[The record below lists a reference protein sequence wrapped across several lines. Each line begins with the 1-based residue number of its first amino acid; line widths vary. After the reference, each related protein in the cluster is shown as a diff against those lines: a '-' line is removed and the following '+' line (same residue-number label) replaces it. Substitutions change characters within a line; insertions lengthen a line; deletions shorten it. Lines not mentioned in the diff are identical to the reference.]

1 MTASLCFLAIYAHKL
16 GLHLF
21 KTSVPQAVPPP
32 PPHTHSVAPLPS
44 VLSCGNQ
51 QAKYS
56 QTDYQCLEA
65 AVSKCVVGATT
76 QTDHEYI
83 EASTQANNGYDYIQA
98 STQTDHEYI
107 QAATQTDHE
116 YIQAATQT
124 YNEYAETAVQTDSE
138 YLESSRTLHERVRE
152 LEQQLE
158 VARSE
163 GAKLG
168 ELLATE
174 SEGSKQEAK
183 RCEQL
188 VGTLKKQVN
197 QQQLL
202 LEQQC
207 ADHRAEQSRLQEQAE
222 ELERSKVRHQ
232 QAQAVVG
239 GLRDQLELAEGRVHS
254 LEKEKEGLT
263 STLERQKC
271 DWREKVEEL
280 EHQLQLERDSH
291 MKLCMELE
299 REVKELRRA
308 VEVESPIAPQV
319 SARDMGRILS
329 LARSLLFS
337 LNHRSL
343 YLAR

>member
-1 MTASLCFLAIYAHKL
+1 M
-16 GLHLF
+16 
-21 KTSVPQAVPPP
+21 
-32 PPHTHSVAPLPS
+32 
-44 VLSCGNQ
+44 
-51 QAKYS
+51 
-56 QTDYQCLEA
+56 
-65 AVSKCVVGATT
+65 
-76 QTDHEYI
+76 
-83 EASTQANNGYDYIQA
+83 
-98 STQTDHEYI
+98 
-107 QAATQTDHE
+107 
-116 YIQAATQT
+116 
-124 YNEYAETAVQTDSE
+124 QTDSE